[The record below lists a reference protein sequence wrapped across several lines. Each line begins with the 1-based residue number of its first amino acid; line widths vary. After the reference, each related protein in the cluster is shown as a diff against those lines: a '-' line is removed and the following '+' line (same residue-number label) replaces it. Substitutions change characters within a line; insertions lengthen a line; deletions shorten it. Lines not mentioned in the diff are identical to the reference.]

1 MPTQTFFNL
10 PKDKR
15 IRILKSAKKEFSRVP
30 LKKAIIANIA
40 KDADIPRGSF
50 YQYFTSVEDLYV
62 YLVEYL
68 YGINKKKFEVFLEE
82 NNNNIYDALKQRFS
96 NEIDKLCKEENRQF
110 RKNTI
115 SLLLDDNKLYSQSL
129 INHVMDKN
137 TQLDMDYFPDD
148 VKNQKDFDKFIELV
162 KGLNDFCV
170 KKFLSNESNDAQI
183 KEYYNNYIDFLKYN
197 ISLI

>member
-1 MPTQTFFNL
+1 MT
-10 PKDKR
+10 
-15 IRILKSAKKEFSRVP
+15 
-30 LKKAIIANIA
+30 
-40 KDADIPRGSF
+40 
-50 YQYFTSVEDLYV
+50 
-62 YLVEYL
+62 
-68 YGINKKKFEVFLEE
+68 LEKY
-82 NNNNIYDALKQRFS
+82 IKVT
-96 NEIDKLCKEENRQF
+96 KEENRQF

-148 VKNQKDFDKFIELV
+148 VKKQKDFDKFIELV

>member
-1 MPTQTFFNL
+1 MKKIINRLGIVLLGVGGYFGYQRVAINTV
-10 PKDKR
+10 
-15 IRILKSAKKEFSRVP
+15 LKLVLAECNPNVSNDPVEQEF
-30 LKKAIIANIA
+30 
-40 KDADIPRGSF
+40 
-50 YQYFTSVEDLYV
+50 
-62 YLVEYL
+62 
-68 YGINKKKFEVFLEE
+68 KKKVCSITE
-82 NNNNIYDALKQRFS
+82 
-96 NEIDKLCKEENRQF
+96 EENRQF

-137 TQLDMDYFPDD
+137 RQLDMDYFPDE
-148 VKNQKDFDKFIELV
+148 VKKQKDFDKFIELV

>member
-15 IRILKSAKKEFSRVP
+15 IRILKSAKNEFSR
-30 LKKAIIANIA
+30 
-40 KDADIPRGSF
+40 
-50 YQYFTSVEDLYV
+50 VEDLYV